1 MGLSDITQRSAGRTA
16 QMVFTEKTINRRLS
30 SSQRRFAYLMR
41 HASVLLRGLIAGFL
55 FSPVVAG
62 AEPPKIERL
71 FPPGGQRGT
80 VVEAKVT
87 GKPGD
92 GPVQVWSDPA
102 QLSFAFSEKQDTVTV
117 TIPDDATPGLHW
129 LRFHNEHGATDLKP
143 FIVGLVGEV
152 AETEPNNKPG
162 EAQAVQLPHVTVN
175 GVLEKAGEVDTF
187 AVSLKAGQT
196 LVVSM
201 LANRELGSPMDA
213 VLQLLD
219 SAGTVIVQNDDDHG
233 FDPQL
238 VFIAPTDGT
247 WFVRTFA
254 FPSAPNSTIRLAG
267 AATYVYRLTLTTGP
281 VIDHTVPAVVNPG
294 NGAEVSVHGWNL
306 TEGQKSFHIPKFQQ
320 TSFVLSEGL
329 TLPRRVAAVDHVS
342 AAETSESQPL
352 QIPSSVTGVIAADG
366 EKDTHPFAA
375 KKGQK
380 LTFRA
385 DARSMYS
392 PLDPVLKVTAED
404 GKVLKEADDVSRS
417 DLDSQAVVTIPADGV
432 YTATVT
438 DRFNAG
444 GARFVYV
451 LSCTET
457 TTSFKPTVKSNGF
470 VLTVDKPLEIPV
482 TIARD
487 KGFAEKIAVKI
498 DGLPEG
504 IVCEPVHS
512 EKEGD
517 SAKEVTLKIARG
529 EAVAG
534 FSGSVSIVCTPET
547 ATQVQTAESPIQNS
561 KATTSRIWLT
571 VIAPPAKEPP
581 AESKDDESKDD
592 ESKDDE
598 SKDDESKDD
607 GEPEE

>member
-1 MGLSDITQRSAGRTA
+1 
-16 QMVFTEKTINRRLS
+16 MVFFEKTIYRRLAS
-30 SSQRRFAYLMR
+30 SLRRVASHMGA
-41 HASVLLRGLIAGFL
+41 ASVLLRGLIAGVL
-55 FSPVVAG
+55 LSPLIAG

-80 VVEAKVT
+80 VVETKVT

-92 GPVQVWSDPA
+92 GTVQGWSDPA
-102 QLSFAFSEKQDTVTV
+102 QLSFAFSEKQDAVTV
-117 TIPDDATPGLHW
+117 TIPDNATPGLHW
-129 LRFHNEHGATDLKP
+129 LRFYNQHGATDLKP
-143 FIVGLVGEV
+143 FVVGLVDEV
-152 AETEPNNKPG
+152 AETEPNNKPD

-219 SAGTVIVQNDDDHG
+219 RSGTVVAQNDDDHG

-238 VFIAPTDGT
+238 VFETPADGT
-247 WFVRTFA
+247 YFVRTFA

-267 AATYVYRLTLTTGP
+267 AATYVYRLTMTTGP

-294 NGAEVSVHGWNL
+294 NGADVSIHGWNL
-306 TEGQKSFHIPKFQQ
+306 TEGQKSFHIPTFQQ

-329 TLPRRVAAVDHVS
+329 ALPASVPAVDHVS
-342 AAETSESQPL
+342 TAESNDPQPL
-352 QIPSSVTGVIAADG
+352 QIPSSVTGVIAMGG
-366 EKDTHPFAA
+366 ETDTHRFSAT
-375 KKGQK
+375 KGQK

-385 DARSMYS
+385 DARSMFS

-404 GKVLKEADDVSRS
+404 GKVLKEADDVSRG
-417 DLDSQAVVTIPADGV
+417 DLDSLAQVTIPADGV

-457 TTSFKPTVKSNGF
+457 TTTFKPTLKGNAF

-482 TIARD
+482 TMARE
-487 KGFAEKIAVKI
+487 KGFTEKIAVTI
-498 DGLPEG
+498 EGLPEG

-512 EKEGD
+512 EKDGD
-517 SAKEVTLKIARG
+517 SAKEVTLKIIRS
-529 EAVAG
+529 ETAVA
-534 FSGSVSIVCTPET
+534 FSGPIAVVCTPEDSKQPLT
-547 ATQVQTAESPIQNS
+547 AASPIQNS
-561 KATTSRIWLT
+561 QVTSSSIWLT
-571 VIAPPAKEPP
+571 VIAAPEIESP
-581 AESKDDESKDD
+581 AESKDDA
-592 ESKDDE
+592 
-598 SKDDESKDD
+598 
-607 GEPEE
+607 

>member
-1 MGLSDITQRSAGRTA
+1 MVSIGYDWSGAARWQTGLFRLTQSTADRTV
-16 QMVFTEKTINRRLS
+16 QMLFAEETINRRS
-30 SSQRRFAYLMR
+30 SSLHRGWAYYMR
-41 HASVLLRGLIAGFL
+41 SASVLLRGLMAGFVL
-55 FSPVVAG
+55 SPLGVG

-87 GKPGD
+87 GTPGD

-102 QLSFAFSEKQDTVTV
+102 QISFVFGEKQDTVTV

-162 EAQAVQLPHVTVN
+162 EAQAVELPHATVN
-175 GVLEKAGEVDTF
+175 GVLEKTGEVDTF
-187 AVSLKAGQT
+187 AVSLKTGQT
-196 LVVSM
+196 LVVTM
-201 LANRELGSPMDA
+201 LANRDLGSPMDA

-219 SAGTVIVQNDDDHG
+219 SAGTVVVQNDDDHG

-238 VFIAPTDGT
+238 VFDVPTDGT
-247 WFVRTFA
+247 YFVRTFA

-267 AATYVYRLTLTTGP
+267 AATYVYRLTMTIGP
-281 VIDHTVPAVVNPG
+281 VIDHTVPAVVNSG
-294 NGAEVSVHGWNL
+294 NDAEVFAHGWNL
-306 TEGQKSFHIPKFQQ
+306 SEEQESFHIPKFQR

-329 TLPRRVAAVDHVS
+329 TLPTSVAAVDHVS
-342 AAETSESQPL
+342 AAETNDPQAL
-352 QIPSSVTGVIAADG
+352 QIPSSVTGVIATAG
-366 EKDTHPFAA
+366 ETDTHQFAA
-375 KKGQK
+375 AKGQK

-404 GKVLKEADDVSRS
+404 GKLLKAADDVSRS
-417 DLDSQAVVTIPADGV
+417 DLDSQALVTIPADGV

-438 DRFNAG
+438 DRFNSG

-451 LSCTET
+451 LTCTET
-457 TTSFKPTVKSNGF
+457 KTTFQPTLKGNAF
-470 VLTVDKPLEIPV
+470 VLPVDKPLEIPV

-487 KGFAEKIAVKI
+487 KGFAEKLAVTI
-498 DGLPEG
+498 EGLPEG

-517 SAKEVTLKIARG
+517 SAKEVTLKITRG
-529 EAVAG
+529 ETAAA
-534 FSGSVSIVCTPET
+534 FSGPVTIVCTPEESK
-547 ATQVQTAESPIQNS
+547 QPVTAESPILNS
-561 KATTSRIWLT
+561 KMTTSRIWLT
-571 VIAPPAKEPP
+571 VIVPPAKEAP
-581 AESKDDESKDD
+581 AESKEDAES
-592 ESKDDE
+592 E
-598 SKDDESKDD
+598 
-607 GEPEE
+607 